1 MNPPSFI
8 DIIFRSFNP
17 ANWKNGISIYQF
29 GNILHFQNFGNLFSA
44 SIKSGIGEKNEV
56 RIKFQAQ
63 GNFVQWMECTCQ
75 ANRKNGEKCPHL
87 AAFCLYLNQEKQQLL
102 EKIHVPTTPSE
113 QYLSSLYEKLDLH
126 KENNIPLNTQPIKK
140 STILEKKIISE
151 VHNFESIFVSKN
163 VEILKIERDSEDP
176 WINVSV
182 AIDNLRKVTY
192 RFSVDDTCKILFN
205 PEYRKKASRDV
216 SHLLEHHITAKRF
229 FDVKMDEKQNLV
241 LQKAFYLFKDKKK
254 VGKIFVSELKPSY
267 EGRYGIFIKNTG
279 FVPFV
284 DDMSLVQLI
293 RWSEYSKSA
302 TITGDQAAEL
312 IENEF
317 AHLKETAHVSLEK
330 NVEDIK
336 IYDRLNIPEY
346 SIKKLLD
353 NSLLIDLKFN
363 HENNAKQHSTIL
375 DILKARA
382 SGKKFFQTEN
392 GFIKITHDFDWLK
405 NSVQKDGQIKLSTTE
420 FIRFYNQLDDNASAS
435 GQIEILEKIKQGLVS
450 RSNLKFPSLKGTNLD
465 LRPYQIEGVKWLWW
479 LYQNRL
485 GGLLADE
492 MGLGKTH
499 QAMALIAAISKGKSN
514 SLTLVVCPT
523 SVIDHWL
530 DKIQKYTP
538 NINSICYHGSSRK
551 EFLNQIDNKKSN
563 VLITSYGI
571 LLRDTD
577 FLIKKNWNL
586 VILDEAHLVKN
597 QSTRTYKAACKL
609 KSDMRLCLT
618 GTPLE
623 NDLLELKNLFDYIA
637 PNYLGSDVEF
647 KKKYMSE
654 DDPQSDPM
662 AGMELSKLIHPFKMR
677 RSKAEVLT
685 DLPEKVE
692 DIRHCHLNTKQ
703 AKLYNETLLLK
714 GAKLIDELQNDKS
727 PVPYIHIFSLIS
739 LLKQICND
747 PGLIDPQYDNIGSGK
762 LALFDELLAEAL
774 ESNQKVV
781 VFSQYAKM
789 VHRLSERLSKKEIK
803 HVVLTGQSLKRGG
816 IIKEF
821 QENPNVQVFLGSLLA
836 GGTGIDLTAA
846 NVVIHFDRWWNAAK
860 EDQATGRIHRI
871 GQIRNV
877 QVYKLVTK
885 GTLEER
891 IDEIIAKKKIL
902 FERFVEQDEQI
913 FKNLSR
919 EDLLKLL
926 EISNQQQ
933 DMDPIDL

>member
-1 MNPPSFI
+1 M
-8 DIIFRSFNP
+8 
-17 ANWKNGISIYQF
+17 
-29 GNILHFQNFGNLFSA
+29 
-44 SIKSGIGEKNEV
+44 
-56 RIKFQAQ
+56 
-63 GNFVQWMECTCQ
+63 
-75 ANRKNGEKCPHL
+75 
-87 AAFCLYLNQEKQQLL
+87 
-102 EKIHVPTTPSE
+102 
-113 QYLSSLYEKLDLH
+113 
-126 KENNIPLNTQPIKK
+126 
-140 STILEKKIISE
+140 
-151 VHNFESIFVSKN
+151 
-163 VEILKIERDSEDP
+163 
-176 WINVSV
+176 
-182 AIDNLRKVTY
+182 
-192 RFSVDDTCKILFN
+192 
-205 PEYRKKASRDV
+205 
-216 SHLLEHHITAKRF
+216 
-229 FDVKMDEKQNLV
+229 
-241 LQKAFYLFKDKKK
+241 
-254 VGKIFVSELKPSY
+254 GKIFASGLQPSC
-267 EGRYGIFIKNTG
+267 EGRYGIFIKDTG
-279 FVPFV
+279 FIPFT
-284 DDMSLVQLI
+284 DDMTLVQLI

-302 TITGDQAAEL
+302 IITGDQAAEL

-317 AHLKETAHVSLEK
+317 THLKETAHVILEK
-330 NVEDIK
+330 NVEGIK
-336 IYDRLNIPEY
+336 IYDRLSIPEY

-353 NSLLIDLKFN
+353 NSLLVNLNFN
-363 HENNAKQHSTIL
+363 HEKNEKSNNTIL
-375 DILKARA
+375 EILKARA

-392 GFIKITHDFDWLK
+392 GFVKVTHDFDWLK
-405 NSVQKDGQIKLSTTE
+405 NSIQQDGQVKLSTAE
-420 FIRFYNQLDDNASAS
+420 FIRFYNQLDGNTLAH
-435 GQIEILEKIKQGLVS
+435 GHIEIIEKIKQGLIS
-450 RSNLKFPSLKGTNLD
+450 RSDLKLPSLKGTNLD

-499 QAMALIAAISKGKSN
+499 QAMALIAAISKEKSK

-530 DKIQKYTP
+530 DKIQRYTP
-538 NINSICYHGSSRK
+538 NINSICYHGTARK
-551 EFLNQIDNKKSN
+551 EFLNQIDNKKST

-577 FLIKKNWNL
+577 FLMKKNWDL

-637 PNYLGSDVEF
+637 PNYLGSDAEF

-654 DDPQSDPM
+654 NDPQADPM
-662 AGMELSKLIHPFKMR
+662 AGMELNKLIHPFKMR
-677 RSKAEVLT
+677 RSKTEVLT

-692 DIRHCHLNTKQ
+692 DVRHCHLNAKQ
-703 AKLYNETLLLK
+703 TKLYNETLLLK
-714 GAKLIDELQNDKS
+714 GTKLIDDLQNDKS

-747 PGLIDPQYDNIGSGK
+747 PGLIDPQYDTVGSGK

-902 FERFVEQDEQI
+902 FERFIEQDEQI

-926 EISNQQQ
+926 EISDQAQ
-933 DMDPIDL
+933 DMDPVDL